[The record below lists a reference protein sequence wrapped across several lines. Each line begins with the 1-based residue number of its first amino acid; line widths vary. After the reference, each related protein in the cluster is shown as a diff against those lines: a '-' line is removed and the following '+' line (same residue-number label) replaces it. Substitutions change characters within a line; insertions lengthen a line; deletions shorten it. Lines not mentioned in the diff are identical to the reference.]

1 MRNRRAAWAI
11 SGGLHAA
18 AVGGLWAV
26 TRPVPETP
34 RPDPVRECVVEMPAE
49 RELPSEITH
58 PTKLIEEPT
67 PRPSRTDSPPSGRP
81 PVIVGPPSPLSK
93 SVAQFVRDFGGRPV
107 AEAVQDLVDIQS
119 PPMRDPAVTPVGGV
133 STPPPN
139 PLPEPVRGRKTQ
151 SLHAAGF
158 AARSVVYVLDC
169 SGTMGLG
176 GRLDRACD
184 SLRATLAAL
193 PGGVKVQVVAYSARA
208 VPVTADGLTA
218 DRDRI
223 AAALG
228 KLEAAGASRH
238 AEGLRVALL
247 LNPDAVVILTDAG
260 ADELAALRPL
270 IAGAKKGV
278 TVSVARVAET
288 VGVPQPLR

>member
-34 RPDPVRECVVEMPAE
+34 RTDPVRECVVEMPAE
-49 RELPSEITH
+49 PEPPSEITH
-58 PTKLIEEPT
+58 SAKLIEEPT

-81 PVIVGPPSPLSK
+81 PVAVGVPAPLPPS
-93 SVAQFVRDFGGRPV
+93 VTQFVRDFGNRTASEPV
-107 AEAVQDLVDIQS
+107 RDVVDIHT
-119 PPMRDPAVTPVGGV
+119 PPMRDPAVVPVSGV
-133 STPPPN
+133 STAPFS
-139 PLPEPVRGRKTQ
+139 PLPGSERGSRTQ
-151 SLHAAGF
+151 SLHPAGF
-158 AARSVVYVLDC
+158 PARSVVYVLDC

-176 GRLDRACD
+176 GRLDRARD
-184 SLRATLAAL
+184 SLRATLETL
-193 PGGVKVQVVAYSARA
+193 PDGVKVQVVAYSARA

-218 DRDRI
+218 DRDHI
-223 AAALG
+223 VAALA
-228 KLEAAGASRH
+228 KLEAAGESRH

-247 LNPDAVVILTDAG
+247 LNPDAVVLLTDAG
-260 ADELAALRPL
+260 PDELAALRPL
-270 IAGAKKGV
+270 IAGARKGV
-278 TVSVARVAET
+278 TVSVARIGDS

>member
-49 RELPSEITH
+49 PEPPSEITH
-58 PTKLIEEPT
+58 SAKLIEEPT
-67 PRPSRTDSPPSGRP
+67 PRPSRTDSPPTGRP
-81 PVIVGPPSPLSK
+81 PVVAEPPSPLSK
-93 SVAQFVRDFGGRPV
+93 SVTQFVRDFGDRP
-107 AEAVQDLVDIQS
+107 ATEAVRDLVDIYTPS
-119 PPMRDPAVTPVGGV
+119 TPDPAVTPVSGIA
-133 STPPPN
+133 T
-139 PLPEPVRGRKTQ
+139 PLPASRPEPDRGSNTRP
-151 SLHAAGF
+151 LHAAGF

-176 GRLDRACD
+176 GRLDRARD
-184 SLRATLAAL
+184 SLRATLATL
-193 PGGVKVQVVAYSARA
+193 PDGVKVQVVAYSARA

-228 KLEAAGASRH
+228 KLDAAGASRH

-260 ADELAALRPL
+260 PDELAALRPL
-270 IAGAKKGV
+270 IAGARKGV
-278 TVSVARVAET
+278 TVSVARIGDS
-288 VGVPQPLR
+288 VGAPQPLR